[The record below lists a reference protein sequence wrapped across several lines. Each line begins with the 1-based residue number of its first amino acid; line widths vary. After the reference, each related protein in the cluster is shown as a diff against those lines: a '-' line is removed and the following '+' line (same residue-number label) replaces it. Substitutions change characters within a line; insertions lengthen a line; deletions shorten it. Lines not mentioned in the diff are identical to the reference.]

1 MVRGLISERSYPW
14 AVEPARL
21 NGSIRHRKAAAGQ
34 ASEACIGVAKRSPR
48 LIQADGGGSGD
59 VKLWNDVKYFSFFSG
74 VTRSREPADKSI
86 CPGMAE
92 FVLVTLVNI
101 GDRFVQSVIIQERS
115 PKIINLYGLAAQ
127 TLHHFNFYR

>member
-21 NGSIRHRKAAAGQ
+21 NGSIRHRKAAAGR

-59 VKLWNDVKYFSFFSG
+59 VKHERNVKYFSFFCG
-74 VTRSREPADKSI
+74 VTRSREPADPAI
-86 CPGMAE
+86 RARMAE
-92 FVLVTLVNI
+92 FVLVALVGVGN
-101 GDRFVQSVIIQERS
+101 RFVLRETIRE
-115 PKIINLYGLAAQ
+115 
-127 TLHHFNFYR
+127 